1 MLASLLPHPR
11 GVQFE
16 QGYLIL
22 QAGPDAAKRLESCIV
37 STLGV
42 SAAPA
47 LYKRTQLTL
56 ANGTSKMVHAV
67 TSYPDAADYILN
79 FKDDLLKESVDSDG
93 NAAVWALVVES
104 KAAAAAGSSAAAADT
119 AVSAAADQAG
129 STVTAAAAPGAD
141 TQSANKTA
149 MQQGAAASK
158 KAEPVPKVKEWH
170 PLALDLVVIYMPCV
184 LDPTGPRGIKF
195 LRRGQTVQI
204 DDAEGVLRTPHCS
217 PCAG

>member
-56 ANGTSKMVHAV
+56 ANGTSRMVHAV

-104 KAAAAAGSSAAAADT
+104 KAAADT

-141 TQSANKTA
+141 TQSANNTA

-184 LDPTGPRGIKF
+184 LDPAGPP
-195 LRRGQTVQI
+195 
-204 DDAEGVLRTPHCS
+204 AS
-217 PCAG
+217 SS